1 MRRWDAAAGER
12 HGRGIGGAVLGLV
25 ERRHVPRLEQADVEG
40 ELVAQALR
48 HLAIANPDLGLDGAT
63 SSGLA
68 RSRLVQFRSSTLP
81 LPVWR
86 APA

>member
-1 MRRWDAAAGER
+1 
-12 HGRGIGGAVLGLV
+12 VLGLV
-25 ERRHVPRLEQADVEG
+25 ERRHVARLEQPDVKG

-48 HLAIANPDLGLDGAT
+48 QLAIANPDLGLDGAT

-86 APA
+86 APS

>member
-1 MRRWDAAAGER
+1 
-12 HGRGIGGAVLGLV
+12 
-25 ERRHVPRLEQADVEG
+25 
-40 ELVAQALR
+40 VAQALR
-48 HLAIANPDLGLDGAT
+48 QLAIANPDLGLDGAT

-86 APA
+86 APS